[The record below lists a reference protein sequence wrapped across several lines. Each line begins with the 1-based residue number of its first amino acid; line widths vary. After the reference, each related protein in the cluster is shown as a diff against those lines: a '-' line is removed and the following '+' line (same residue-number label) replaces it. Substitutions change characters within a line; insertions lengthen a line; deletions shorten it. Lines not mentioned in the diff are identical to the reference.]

1 MQPTTV
7 AAMLDAIARLWPVAP
22 DAEITLE
29 ANPGSVEAERFR
41 GYRAAGVNRLS
52 LGVQS
57 LDDAALKALGRIHNA
72 AEARRRGGARA
83 ETPSRGSPSI

>member
-1 MQPTTV
+1 MQPATV
-7 AAMLDAIARLWPVAP
+7 AAVLEAIARLWPVAP

-57 LDDAALKALGRIHNA
+57 LDDAALKALGRIHT
-72 AEARRRGGARA
+72 RRGGAARA
-83 ETPSRGSPSI
+83 WSSRAKPSRASPST